1 MPSSV
6 IRWFR
11 YEEPGRVLRVGFTS
25 GEVYDYENVP
35 PKVVE
40 GLKAAPSRGRFFGP
54 NIRDRY
60 PYRRVTDGSAHQA
73 KTANP

>member
-11 YEEPGRVLRVGFTS
+11 YDEARRTLRVGFTS
-25 GEVYDYENVP
+25 GDVYEYDGVP
-35 PKVVE
+35 PEVAAGLE
-40 GLKAAPSRGRFFGP
+40 GAPSRGRFFGR

-60 PYRRVTDGSAHQA
+60 PFRRVTDGSAD
-73 KTANP
+73 